1 MKEIS
6 KKNEIISTKDR
17 QIEELEQTIKVEEEE
32 LNQKLLDQQQQHLQ
46 EITQKNKVI
55 TSMEESITVKDKQIR
70 EFQTLCVFSG
80 RKTTKGSYRI
90 KYYTRLYCCMLLSI
104 QFAPLTNCYNYLHL
118 IHTSGI
124 SLVSILV

>member
-17 QIEELEQTIKVEEEE
+17 QIEELEQMIKVEEEE
-32 LNQKLLDQQQQHLQ
+32 LSQKLLDQHQQHLH

-70 EFQTLCVFSG
+70 KFQTLCAFQWKKNH
-80 RKTTKGSYRI
+80 RR
-90 KYYTRLYCCMLLSI
+90 
-104 QFAPLTNCYNYLHL
+104 
-118 IHTSGI
+118 
-124 SLVSILV
+124 